1 MSTLVLL
8 LGDGT
13 VLSLL
18 ASTGLLVKALHGA
31 AASFARPPLVTADRR
46 AITALPG

>member
-18 ASTGLLVKALHGA
+18 ASTGLLVKGLQPGGVR
-31 AASFARPPLVTADRR
+31 SLTRPW
-46 AITALPG
+46 